1 MAGQPSSER
10 ATRGADTRERILA
23 AAEEL
28 FSARGFA
35 ATSVR
40 EIGRCCGVT
49 DAAVFYYFPT
59 KQDILSALLKGP
71 SIEPLEPCTGPFDPE
86 AAAGLVLDVFYRWL
100 EQPGLHRILAIQA
113 FDGDSTAQAFT
124 ARMVESYIS
133 VVGPMLK
140 PVCGERTQEV
150 LYTLLIST
158 SGEMYGAMLDDP
170 AGYADALRSP
180 RRRARLREI
189 VLLALPVKGAR

>member
-1 MAGQPSSER
+1 M
-10 ATRGADTRERILA
+10 RERILA

-71 SIEPLEPCTGPFDPE
+71 EMEPFQPAPGPFDP
-86 AAAGLVLDVFYRWL
+86 AATADMVLEVFYRWL
-100 EQPGLHRILAIQA
+100 EQPALHRILAIQA
-113 FDGDSTAQAFT
+113 FDGDSTAQGFT
-124 ARMVESYIS
+124 AQMIESFMS
-133 VVGPMLK
+133 VVGPMLR
-140 PVCGERTQEV
+140 PVCRERTQEV

-158 SGEMYGAMLDDP
+158 SGAMYGAMLRDP
-170 AGYADALRSP
+170 AGYAEALRAP
-180 RRRARLREI
+180 GARARLREI
-189 VLLALPVKGAR
+189 VLLALPVEGAR